1 MIVIIQ
7 FHKEIQYWLS
17 QDGIPLKNFLSK
29 PSKHLTSIS
38 IQNEAKFLNPEERKH
53 LSSAQLKQWKTR
65 QEPEWTQVTSKTKE
79 IKTYKE
85 KTQPQ
90 QFTVHG

>member
-1 MIVIIQ
+1 MIVIQ

-53 LSSAQLKQWKTR
+53 LSSAQLKQ
-65 QEPEWTQVTSKTKE
+65 
-79 IKTYKE
+79 
-85 KTQPQ
+85 
-90 QFTVHG
+90 